1 MNRRGRL
8 APTPTGFLHVGHAY
22 TFGIA
27 AERAAG
33 KLILRMEDLDVTRC
47 NPEFTAA
54 AIEDLRWL
62 GLSWIEG
69 PDCGGDYGPYCQ
81 SQRSDLYLLAW
92 QQLAQ
97 QKAIYPSPQSR
108 RDIDTAAFAPHV
120 SVEGESVFPAAYR
133 PNEWVV
139 PEHPGCVPWRFRVPD
154 GKTVEFVDKNFG
166 LVKRI
171 AGVDFGDFIIW
182 RRDSLAAYEL
192 AVVVDDHHMNID
204 EVVRGEDLLTS
215 TARQLLLYEALG
227 WKSPDFFHTNL
238 VLDCNGERLAK
249 RSHGM
254 TIRELRRQG
263 VAPEKVR
270 NHSAEGLRISQHDSS
285 RPNKQSTL

>member
-1 MNRRGRL
+1 MNQRGRL

-27 AERAAG
+27 AKRAAG
-33 KLILRMEDLDVTRC
+33 KLILRIEDLDATRC
-47 NPEFTAA
+47 NSEFTTA

-62 GLSWIEG
+62 GLSWAEG
-69 PDCGGDYGPYCQ
+69 PDCGGDRGPYYQ
-81 SQRSDLYLLAW
+81 SQRSDFYLQAW
-92 QQLAQ
+92 QRLAQ
-97 QKAIYPSPQSR
+97 QKYIYPSPQSR
-108 RDIDTAAFAPHV
+108 RDLETAAFAPHV
-120 SVEGESVFPAAYR
+120 SDEGESVFPIGYR

-154 GKTVEFVDKNFG
+154 GKTIQFVDKSFG

-171 AGVDFGDFIIW
+171 AGKDFGDFVVW
-182 RRDSLAAYEL
+182 RRDNLAAYEL
-192 AVVVDDHHMNID
+192 AVVVDDHHMEIG
-204 EVVRGEDLLTS
+204 EVVRGKDLLTS

-227 WKSPDFFHTNL
+227 WNSPDFFHTNL
-238 VLDCNGERLAK
+238 VLACDGERLAK

-270 NHSAEGLRISQHDSS
+270 NCSVEGLRIGRHDSP
-285 RPNKQSTL
+285 RPNK

>member
-1 MNRRGRL
+1 MNQRGRL

-33 KLILRMEDLDVTRC
+33 KLILRVEDLDATRC
-47 NPEFTAA
+47 NPQFTTA

-62 GLSWIEG
+62 GLSWTEG
-69 PDCGGDYGPYCQ
+69 PDGEGDHGPYLQ
-81 SQRSDLYLLAW
+81 SQRSDFYLQAW
-92 QQLAQ
+92 QRLAQ
-97 QKAIYPSPQSR
+97 QKDIYPSPQSR
-108 RDIDTAAFAPHV
+108 RDLETAAFAPHV
-120 SVEGESVFPAAYR
+120 SDEGESVFPKGFR

-139 PEHPGCVPWRFRVPD
+139 PEHPGRVPWRFRVPD
-154 GKTVEFVDKNFG
+154 GKTIQFVDKNFG
-166 LVKRI
+166 LVQRV
-171 AGVDFGDFIIW
+171 AGTDFGDFVVW
-182 RRDSLAAYEL
+182 RRDNLAAYEL
-192 AVVVDDHHMNID
+192 AVVVDDYHMEIG
-204 EVVRGEDLLTS
+204 EVVRGKDLLTS

-249 RSHGM
+249 RSNGM

-270 NHSAEGLRISQHDSS
+270 NHSLEGIRISRHDFSG
-285 RPNKQSTL
+285 PNK